1 MNDKINNHPLFSIA
15 FRPMFIL
22 CALQAV
28 IIPTFWISIYF
39 NYLSFK
45 GNIFTAASWHAHEM
59 VFGFVLSL
67 IAGFLLTA
75 SSHWTNKP
83 AFSGRPLVLLS
94 AFWIIERVAV
104 CIPMN
109 RPLAVILMQPFILY
123 FIYLAWQM
131 LKDNPKNRNIFMT
144 ILSLFFITKSLM
156 IYGHL
161 DNAIELAILAR
172 DFAIILSL
180 ILIVIIAGRLFPFF
194 TKSRIKDANINVP
207 SIINT
212 LSIASCIA
220 LLAPKQFI
228 SAEFFTLINI
238 VGFIFNSLRLAFWK
252 PWRAT
257 SQPLLMCLHLGYL
270 WIPIY
275 FLMNASLFWFPEV
288 NFSLAPLHA
297 YATGALS
304 AIALAMLY
312 RVGLG
317 HTGRDLIL
325 SKLGYAAFLSLHLG
339 ALIRVIVPVFW
350 PQHYM
355 ESLHHASGW
364 WTLAF
369 IFYLWE
375 FIPYFWKKRS

>member
-22 CALQAV
+22 CAIQAV
-28 IIPTFWISIYF
+28 IIPTFWISVYF
-39 NYLSFK
+39 NILDFK
-45 GNIFTAASWHAHEM
+45 GNIFTASSWHAHEM

-67 IAGFLLTA
+67 LAGFLLTA
-75 SSHWTNKP
+75 SANWTNKP

-94 AFWIIERVAV
+94 CFWLIERIVV
-104 CIPMN
+104 CIPMYK
-109 RPLAVILMQPFILY
+109 PLAVLFMQPFILY
-123 FIYLAWQM
+123 FLYLSWQM
-131 LKDNPKNRNIFMT
+131 LKDNPKNRNMFMT
-144 ILSLFFITKSLM
+144 ILSLFFISKSLM

-161 DNAIELAILAR
+161 NEAIHIAVLSR
-172 DFAIILSL
+172 DFAITLSL
-180 ILIVIIAGRLFPFF
+180 ILIVIISGRLFPFF
-194 TKSRIKDANINVP
+194 TQARMKNVVIKVP

-212 LSIASCIA
+212 LSIASCVA
-220 LLAPKQFI
+220 LLLPKQFI
-228 SAEFFTLINI
+228 SAELYTFIN
-238 VGFIFNSLRLAFWK
+238 VMGLIFNTLRLAYWK
-252 PWRAT
+252 PWKAT

-270 WIPIY
+270 WIPVY
-275 FLMNASLFWFPEV
+275 FLMNASLYWFPQV

-317 HTGRDLIL
+317 HTGRDLKL
-325 SKLGYAAFLSLHLG
+325 SKLGYAAFFSLHLG
-339 ALIRVIVPVFW
+339 ALIRVITPVFW
-350 PQHYM
+350 PEHYM

-369 IFYLWE
+369 LFYLWE
-375 FIPYFWKKRS
+375 FIPYFLKKRP